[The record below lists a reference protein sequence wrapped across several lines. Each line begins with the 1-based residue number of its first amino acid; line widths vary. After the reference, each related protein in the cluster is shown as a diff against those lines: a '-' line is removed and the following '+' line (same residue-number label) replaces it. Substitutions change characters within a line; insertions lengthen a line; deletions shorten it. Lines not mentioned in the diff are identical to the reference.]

1 MTDNVLTDE
10 ELNAIIAKLQAH
22 YATMSEFGLKK
33 KLKRLVSY

>member
-22 YATMSEFGLKK
+22 YDTMQQCLN
-33 KLKRLVSY
+33 LT

>member
-22 YATMSEFGLKK
+22 YATMLN
-33 KLKRLVSY
+33 LA